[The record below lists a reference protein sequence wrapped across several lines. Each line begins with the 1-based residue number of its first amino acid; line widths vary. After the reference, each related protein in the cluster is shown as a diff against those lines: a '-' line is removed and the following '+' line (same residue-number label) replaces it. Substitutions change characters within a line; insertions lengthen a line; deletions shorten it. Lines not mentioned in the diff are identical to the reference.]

1 MAEQPRGKC
10 EVVGGILA
18 PCAGL
23 ESMIEGDYV
32 DRRGTKGLFS
42 VTILDFSG
50 NGYPFA
56 GYPFARSGVVL
67 CCGERGERGVVLQ
80 YCPICGASIGH
91 HLRSKVVAEA
101 VTADA

>member
-1 MAEQPRGKC
+1 MAEQARGKC

-32 DRRGTKGLFS
+32 DRGSKKGLFS
-42 VTILDFSG
+42 LTILDFSG
-50 NGYPFA
+50 GLTPT
-56 GYPFARSGVVL
+56 RSGVVL
-67 CCGERGERGVVLQ
+67 CCGEHRKVGVILN

-91 HLRSKVVAEA
+91 HLRSKAVAEEA
-101 VTADA
+101 VAADV